1 VLFPVAHAAPMDHPA
16 LAGPGSLAAD
26 SHQSPVPTSGKRTC
40 TSAMVICSG
49 HNAAVG
55 MGDAGR
61 DAWHRAVIL
70 EGVSNM
76 GLEVA
81 VGFLI
86 AWVVGKA
93 RRAGKQLDGV
103 ADQMV
108 DASAVR
114 LRDVL
119 LRKLGGDSSVQRLQ
133 LEAAETGE
141 VSDRT
146 RQRVT
151 LALEDAVEQDT
162 QFAAELESAL
172 AEAEKNGALVATSG
186 GTVVSGTANATAPGS
201 VAIGAVGRDA
211 NLGQAPDP
219 HRPDRT

>member
-1 VLFPVAHAAPMDHPA
+1 
-16 LAGPGSLAAD
+16 
-26 SHQSPVPTSGKRTC
+26 
-40 TSAMVICSG
+40 
-49 HNAAVG
+49 
-55 MGDAGR
+55 
-61 DAWHRAVIL
+61 
-70 EGVSNM
+70 M

-86 AWVVGKA
+86 AWAVGKA

-103 ADQMV
+103 ADQVV

-119 LRKLGGDSSVQRLQ
+119 LRKLGGDSAMQRLQ
-133 LEAAETGE
+133 LEAAETGT

-146 RQRVT
+146 QQRVT
-151 LALEDAVEQDT
+151 LALEDAVENDS
-162 QFAAELESAL
+162 QFAGELKAAL
-172 AEAEKNGALVATSG
+172 AEAETG
-186 GTVVSGTANATAPGS
+186 GTVISGTANATGTGS

-211 NLGQAPDP
+211 NLGQTPDP

>member
-1 VLFPVAHAAPMDHPA
+1 
-16 LAGPGSLAAD
+16 
-26 SHQSPVPTSGKRTC
+26 
-40 TSAMVICSG
+40 
-49 HNAAVG
+49 
-55 MGDAGR
+55 
-61 DAWHRAVIL
+61 
-70 EGVSNM
+70 M
-76 GLEVA
+76 GLEVV

-93 RRAGKQLDGV
+93 RRAGKQFDGV

-119 LRKLGGDSSVQRLQ
+119 LRKLGSDSAVQRLE
-133 LEAAETGE
+133 LEAAESGE

-162 QFAAELESAL
+162 EFADELTAAL
-172 AEAEKNGALVATSG
+172 AEAEKNGGLTATSG
-186 GTVVSGTANATAPGS
+186 GTVIIGTANATGTGS
-201 VAIGAVGRDA
+201 IAIGAVGRDA
-211 NLGQAPDP
+211 SLRQSPGP
-219 HRPDRT
+219 HQPDRA

>member
-1 VLFPVAHAAPMDHPA
+1 
-16 LAGPGSLAAD
+16 
-26 SHQSPVPTSGKRTC
+26 
-40 TSAMVICSG
+40 
-49 HNAAVG
+49 
-55 MGDAGR
+55 
-61 DAWHRAVIL
+61 
-70 EGVSNM
+70 M

-86 AWVVGKA
+86 AWAVGKA

-103 ADQMV
+103 ADQVV

-119 LRKLGGDSSVQRLQ
+119 LRKLGGDSAVQRLQ
-133 LEAAETGE
+133 LEAAETGQ

-146 RQRVT
+146 QQRVT
-151 LALEDAVEQDT
+151 LALEDAVDQDS
-162 QFAAELESAL
+162 QFADELKVAL
-172 AEAEKNGALVATSG
+172 AEAEKNGGLVATTG
-186 GTVVSGTANATAPGS
+186 GTVISGTANATGTSS

-211 NLGQAPDP
+211 NVGQAPDP